1 MLLASLRKQVLD
13 ANLELIRR
21 GLVIYTFGNASG
33 IDREQGLVVIKPSG
47 VEFDE
52 LTPES
57 MVITD
62 LSGAIVEGDLRPS
75 SDLPT
80 HLVLYRA
87 FGAVGGVVHTHSR
100 YATAWAQAGR
110 EIPCFGT
117 THADY
122 FHCGVPVTDL
132 MTDSEI
138 AGEYEKNTGD
148 VIVRRFAG
156 VDPKSAPGVLVR
168 GHGPFAW
175 GPSARKAAQNAALLE
190 EIAAIAYHTV
200 QLNPDATRISKSLH
214 DRHFLRKHGVDAY
227 YGQKSEG

>member
-1 MLLASLRKQVLD
+1 MLVPQLRQEVLD

-33 IDREQGLVVIKPSG
+33 IARDEGLVVIKPSG
-47 VEFDE
+47 VDFDK

-57 MVITD
+57 MVVTD
-62 LSGAIVEGDLRPS
+62 LQGKIVEGKLRPS
-75 SDLPT
+75 SDLDT

-87 FGAVGGVVHTHSR
+87 FPGIGGVVHTHSR
-100 YATAWAQAGR
+100 YATAWAQAKR
-110 EIPCFGT
+110 EIPCLGT

-122 FHCGVPVTDL
+122 YHGPVPVTGALAD
-132 MTDSEI
+132 DEI

-148 VIVRRFAG
+148 AIVRRYGAM
-156 VDPKSAPGVLVR
+156 DPMTAPGVLVA

-175 GPSARKAAQNAALLE
+175 GKSAAKAAQNAVLLE

-200 QLNPDATRISKSLH
+200 MLNPEAGALGRALH
-214 DRHFLRKHGVDAY
+214 DRHFLRKHGPGAY
-227 YGQKSEG
+227 YGQG